1 LRERS
6 FASTTQT
13 VPTALERSGDFSQTF
28 ASNGNL
34 IRVFNP
40 LTTTANT
47 SGGFVREQF
56 AGNVIPTSAMDRV
69 ALNVIKFYPQSNI
82 AGNPVT
88 NQNNFYNTG
97 SRRLD
102 QDQFDGRVDHN
113 LSDNQRFFVRF
124 SWRENIDAP
133 PQLFPGD
140 LGVAEGRVNQGVRQP
155 SISIDYSNTISPNT
169 IFTARAGFSR
179 SLFIFDNQ
187 GLGFKP
193 SSLGLPADMD
203 RVVDREMFPRFAAS
217 GYANLGGS
225 DHRWNAFMTYTGL
238 ANLTKIAGN
247 HTLKVG
253 YEGRMIRVNVWEAR
267 AAGTFG
273 FNAGFTQ
280 GPDPTRASSTA
291 GNSIASLL
299 LGTGTSGNTL
309 IRNWKNV
316 ASQSFYHSFY
326 LQDDWRVTSKLS
338 LNLGLRY
345 EFDTPRTERYD
356 RMNWFE
362 PSAVSPLAGQV
373 PGFDNLTGGVEFVG
387 VNGNPRT
394 QYHKDLNNIGPRFGI
409 AYQPDSK
416 TVIRAGYGHYF
427 GPSRQAAA
435 GTVGP
440 FGFRVEYLWVPS
452 ADGGLTPFNRLSNP
466 YPEGF
471 RDVPGAADGLL
482 TQAGANLQAFLQD
495 SPSPWNMVWN
505 FTVQREL
512 PGGMLLETAYLG
524 NRGLYLHRSTEGGMD
539 INQLDPRHMALGSQL
554 NQSVD
559 NPFFGVVNNGIHLS
573 SRVSRAQLL
582 RPYPQFTSIVP
593 LYDAGS
599 NSIYHSWQN
608 TLKKRLSA
616 GLVFEGSYTW
626 SKLIDTNVNHQDT
639 YNVAASR
646 ALSDADIAHRFV
658 MGTVYDLP
666 FGRGRRFGTD
676 ASRIAQAILG
686 GWQVNG
692 IISYQSGVPLR
703 LTANNTAGI
712 LGTMTLPNNNGQSG
726 RLTGR
731 VQDRLDRYF
740 DTSAFSQPAP
750 FTFGNHSVY
759 SPDIRSDGTAN
770 WDLSV
775 FKEFG
780 ITEKLKTQFRAEFF
794 NAFNTPQ
801 FGNPNL
807 SVTSSSFG
815 RVTSQANDSRQVQFG
830 LKFLW

>member
-1 LRERS
+1 
-6 FASTTQT
+6 
-13 VPTALERSGDFSQTF
+13 
-28 ASNGNL
+28 
-34 IRVFNP
+34 
-40 LTTTANT
+40 
-47 SGGFVREQF
+47 
-56 AGNVIPTSAMDRV
+56 
-69 ALNVIKFYPQSNI
+69 
-82 AGNPVT
+82 
-88 NQNNFYNTG
+88 
-97 SRRLD
+97 
-102 QDQFDGRVDHN
+102 
-113 LSDNQRFFVRF
+113 
-124 SWRENIDAP
+124 
-133 PQLFPGD
+133 
-140 LGVAEGRVNQGVRQP
+140 
-155 SISIDYSNTISPNT
+155 
-169 IFTARAGFSR
+169 
-179 SLFIFDNQ
+179 
-187 GLGFKP
+187 
-193 SSLGLPADMD
+193 
-203 RVVDREMFPRFAAS
+203 
-217 GYANLGGS
+217 
-225 DHRWNAFMTYTGL
+225 
-238 ANLTKIAGN
+238 
-247 HTLKVG
+247 
-253 YEGRMIRVNVWEAR
+253 
-267 AAGTFG
+267 
-273 FNAGFTQ
+273 
-280 GPDPTRASSTA
+280 
-291 GNSIASLL
+291 
-299 LGTGTSGNTL
+299 
-309 IRNWKNV
+309 
-316 ASQSFYHSFY
+316 
-326 LQDDWRVTSKLS
+326 
-338 LNLGLRY
+338 
-345 EFDTPRTERYD
+345 
-356 RMNWFE
+356 
-362 PSAVSPLAGQV
+362 
-373 PGFDNLTGGVEFVG
+373 
-387 VNGNPRT
+387 
-394 QYHKDLNNIGPRFGI
+394 
-409 AYQPDSK
+409 
-416 TVIRAGYGHYF
+416 
-427 GPSRQAAA
+427 
-435 GTVGP
+435 
-440 FGFRVEYLWVPS
+440 
-452 ADGGLTPFNRLSNP
+452 
-466 YPEGF
+466 
-471 RDVPGAADGLL
+471 
-482 TQAGANLQAFLQD
+482 
-495 SPSPWNMVWN
+495 
-505 FTVQREL
+505 
-512 PGGMLLETAYLG
+512 
-524 NRGLYLHRSTEGGMD
+524 LYLHRSTEGGMD